1 MKGSRKRGTTAS
13 SSLNEMSSDED
24 TGSSSSDYEA
34 DADTNNEVTNDFN
47 HVSSSNQN
55 DIVNSDS
62 ITNSAHPEI
71 SPPITVEPD
80 IRNVASVSSPESPQP
95 GSSEIGN
102 RDERD
107 LSQEEVDK
115 LVQLQDLTGNIS

>member
-47 HVSSSNQN
+47 HVSSSSQN

-62 ITNSAHPEI
+62 ITNSAHPE
-71 SPPITVEPD
+71 SSSITAEPD
-80 IRNVASVSSPESPQP
+80 IRNVPSVSSPESPQP
-95 GSSEIGN
+95 GSSEISN

-115 LVQLQDLTGNIS
+115 LVQLQDLTGNFS